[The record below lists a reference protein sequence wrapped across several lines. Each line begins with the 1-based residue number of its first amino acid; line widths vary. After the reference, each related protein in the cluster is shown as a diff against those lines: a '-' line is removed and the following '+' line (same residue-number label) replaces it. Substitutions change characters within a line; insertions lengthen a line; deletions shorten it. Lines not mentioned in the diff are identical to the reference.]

1 MLNFL
6 ADPARTA
13 TAYTAENYRRL
24 RHAEATYDPNNVI
37 SLNHN
42 IPPARAGGISPPR

>member
-1 MLNFL
+1 VLNFL

-24 RHAEATYDPNNVI
+24 RHAKATYDPNNVI
-37 SLNHN
+37 SLKHN
-42 IPPARAGGISPPR
+42 IPPARAVGISPPR